1 MQHGLNLHYRQG
13 HPAGWTDDLG
23 IIADKNQWVR
33 EELPGWYCY
42 IPVHKCTSDLQQWCS
57 VQLRKPW
64 SYRREMLWVSD
75 KNDATLFNLTWG

>member
-1 MQHGLNLHYRQG
+1 MPHGLNLHYRCG

-42 IPVHKCTSDLQQWCS
+42 IPIHKCTADLQQ
-57 VQLRKPW
+57 
-64 SYRREMLWVSD
+64 
-75 KNDATLFNLTWG
+75 